1 MKRQLDR
8 FTSILDKNSFVGSD
22 FIYHRCRDVA
32 EQQQMVDSGN
42 WTPCMPDEFSVSFDY
57 QIKNN
62 SIPKLTEQTE
72 NSLDIITKA
81 LKDTKTVLSEAIFS
95 ALERMSLPLRSFTLI
110 NSTQFSFF
118 NVRLRLQETG
128 ILDTVA
134 VVDFHIT
141 FDLLSVC
148 TILTKYFIFAYF

>member
-1 MKRQLDR
+1 MDG
-8 FTSILDKNSFVGSD
+8 FTGALDKSSFICSD
-22 FIYHRCRDVA
+22 FIYHRCRDAA
-32 EQQQMVDSGN
+32 EQQQLVDSGN

-57 QIKNN
+57 QIKNG
-62 SIPKLTEQTE
+62 SIPELNPDAE
-72 NSLDIITKA
+72 NSPEIIMKA
-81 LKDTKTVLSEAIFS
+81 LKDTRNMLSEAIFA

-128 ILDTVA
+128 ILDNVA

-141 FDLLSVC
+141 FDLLAVC
-148 TILTKYFIFAYF
+148 SFPITYFVFTFV